1 MVCLCRSLYITR
13 LVKQRQFFMSVLS
26 VRGFG
31 PYFLKKPKQTNNQKT
46 QKTSFGN
53 ISFSWTSASAVD
65 FTSCKWLGTERAM
78 GTIFA
83 GIHFPKRI
91 PLGINV
97 IQHFIILKHVPGG
110 GCRLQTCPE
119 CLRVKFVTTIR
130 NIFLST
136 FPIMIQGCFITALM
150 QKLLFN
156 LIFLEKN
163 DSFLLEVSQ
172 NNIVHFYEPEI
183 FSNRIFFFLTQV

>member
-53 ISFSWTSASAVD
+53 ISFSWTSASAVAV
-65 FTSCKWLGTERAM
+65 TSCKWLGTERAM
-78 GTIFA
+78 GTIFV

-91 PLGINV
+91 PLGFNV

-119 CLRVKFVTTIR
+119 CFTSKICHNHPEHFSKCFSYYDSRLLYYCLNAKASFQSDIPWKKMTPFFWRFPKTILC
-130 NIFLST
+130 IF
-136 FPIMIQGCFITALM
+136 M
-150 QKLLFN
+150 N
-156 LIFLEKN
+156 LKYSVIG
-163 DSFLLEVSQ
+163 
-172 NNIVHFYEPEI
+172 
-183 FSNRIFFFLTQV
+183 FFFF